1 MKRQIRVLMIV
12 RQFFPW
18 IGGTERQAQKL
29 AAKLIELGIEVK
41 VVTGWWR
48 WDTPRHEIIDG
59 IPVFRNFTCWSMFG
73 LKGLRKFGG
82 YLYLLSLFWYLWKN
96 RATYDVIHIHKLS
109 YPAFPAV
116 LTGRLLSKKT
126 MIKIANS
133 GQNSDIRQMEANH
146 LLPGQKQML
155 PVSLGSDRL
164 VAVNKGIIV
173 ELGEA
178 GVSLQRIEL
187 IPNGVELTLPAAQR
201 DYKLDGTVTVIFVG
215 RLVLQKGLDI
225 LLPAFQQVVSSQPH
239 LQWRLWLLGDGV
251 MRAELETLA
260 QQLGVA
266 EQVKFWGPVNG
277 VSDYLAQADI
287 FVLPSRAEGMS
298 NALLEAM
305 GHGLPCIATRI
316 DGNLDLIQHG
326 LNGLLV
332 TPDDTLELAEA
343 LINLVGNEA
352 LRQKVGK
359 SAYQTIET
367 EYSVDRVAQRYI
379 SLYETLLSDLAQP
392 LAINGTHR

>member
-1 MKRQIRVLMIV
+1 MRVLMIV
-12 RQFFPW
+12 RQFYPW
-18 IGGTERQAQKL
+18 VGGTERQAQKI
-29 AAKLIELGIEVK
+29 AAKLIELGVDVK
-41 VVTGWWR
+41 LVTGWWY
-48 WDTPRHEIIDG
+48 WGTPRRELIDG

-82 YLYLLSLFWYLWKN
+82 YLYLLSLFWYLWKY

-116 LTGRLLSKKT
+116 LAGRLLSKKT

-146 LLPGQKQML
+146 LLPGQRQML
-155 PVSLGSDRL
+155 PVSLSSDRI
-164 VAVNKGIIV
+164 VAVNKGIIT
-173 ELGEA
+173 ELGRA

-187 IPNGVELTLPAAQR
+187 IPNGVELNSPAAQR
-201 DYKLDGTVTVIFVG
+201 DYKLGGTVTLVFVG
-215 RLVLQKGLDI
+215 RLVPQKGLDI
-225 LLPAFQQVVSSQPH
+225 LLPAFQQVVSNQPH

-260 QQLGVA
+260 QQFGIT
-266 EQVKFWGPVNG
+266 EHVKFWGKVNA
-277 VSDYLAQADI
+277 VSDYLVQADI

-316 DGNLDLIQHG
+316 DGNVDLIQHG
-326 LNGLLV
+326 INGLLV
-332 TPDDTLELAEA
+332 TPDDKLELAEA
-343 LINLVGNEA
+343 LINLVGDEA

-359 SAYQTIET
+359 SAYRTIET
-367 EYSVDRVAQRYI
+367 EYSLDRVAQRYI
-379 SLYETLLSDLAQP
+379 SLYEGLFLGLAQP
-392 LAINGTHR
+392 SGTNGPHR